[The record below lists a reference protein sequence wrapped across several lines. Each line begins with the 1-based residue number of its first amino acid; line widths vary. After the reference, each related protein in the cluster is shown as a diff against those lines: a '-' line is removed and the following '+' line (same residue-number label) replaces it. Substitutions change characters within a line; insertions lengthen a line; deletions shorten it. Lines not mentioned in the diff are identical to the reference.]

1 MSSTLLNIEN
11 GTKQFRSGGLFL
23 GKKINAVDG
32 VSFALGA
39 GSPSILSIVGESGS
53 GKTTLARMILK
64 LIRPTSGDIRLL
76 GKDIWSYESSSRA
89 KEFERLVQPIF
100 QNPFEAFSPYKPVE
114 RYLYQTALNI
124 GGARTKDEA
133 RDIIVEVLSS
143 VGLTLEKVQGKHSHQ
158 FSGGELQR
166 IAIARALISRPKL
179 LVADEPVAMID
190 ASSKM
195 NVINLFRELK
205 ETNGV
210 SIIYITH
217 DLSTAYYLSDFIAN
231 MFRGN
236 IVEYGPA
243 QLVLNQPQH
252 PYTQELLDAVPKIGQ
267 RWDFEN
273 EHGGNRHFETRV
285 EGCNFF
291 PRCPRRTAICET
303 VKPPDVNM
311 PDGRRVQCH
320 LAEEDK
326 AKQERIQAK
335 KKFM

>member
-1 MSSTLLNIEN
+1 M
-11 GTKQFRSGGLFL
+11 
-23 GKKINAVDG
+23 
-32 VSFALGA
+32 
-39 GSPSILSIVGESGS
+39 
-53 GKTTLARMILK
+53 
-64 LIRPTSGDIRLL
+64 
-76 GKDIWSYESSSRA
+76 
-89 KEFERLVQPIF
+89 
-100 QNPFEAFSPYKPVE
+100 
-114 RYLYQTALNI
+114 
-124 GGARTKDEA
+124 
-133 RDIIVEVLSS
+133 
-143 VGLTLEKVQGKHSHQ
+143 
-158 FSGGELQR
+158 
-166 IAIARALISRPKL
+166 
-179 LVADEPVAMID
+179 
-190 ASSKM
+190 
-195 NVINLFRELK
+195 
-205 ETNGV
+205 
-210 SIIYITH
+210 
-217 DLSTAYYLSDFIAN
+217 
-231 MFRGN
+231 
-236 IVEYGPA
+236 EYGPA